1 MANYFSN
8 LFKTINPFIPEAQ
21 QAPNGGGGGGRE
33 IKKLYKITLKST
45 CFD

>member
-21 QAPNGGGGGGRE
+21 QAPNGGGGGEERLRNY
-33 IKKLYKITLKST
+33 IKSH
-45 CFD
+45 